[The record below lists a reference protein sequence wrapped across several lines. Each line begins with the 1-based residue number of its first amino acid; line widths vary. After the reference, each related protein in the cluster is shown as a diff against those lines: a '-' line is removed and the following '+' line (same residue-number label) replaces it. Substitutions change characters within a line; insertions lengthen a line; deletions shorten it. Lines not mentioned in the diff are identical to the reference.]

1 MKILYIVNMYIHIY
15 NTYMRSDIF
24 DACVAAIG
32 SINGGVSTYEGI
44 GSPYTYQTT
53 IAQTSRGA
61 KFFGEIN
68 DFPYACIWVDS
79 ESRFH
84 TGADQRYLIMYFT
97 VRALFEG
104 SPTGLPAVDEA
115 ENFLED
121 LDHVCKNFRKWLGVN
136 ANGVDTS
143 GTEILEVRILN
154 IATDS
159 GVLEPRSVAECVFEV
174 IYLNTP

>member
-1 MKILYIVNMYIHIY
+1 
-15 NTYMRSDIF
+15 MRSDIF
-24 DACVAAIG
+24 DACVTAIG
-32 SINGGVSTYEGI
+32 AINGGVSTYDT
-44 GSPYTYQTT
+44 SYTYQTT

-61 KFFGEIN
+61 KFFGEVN

-97 VRALFEG
+97 VRAMFEG
-104 SPTGLPAVDEA
+104 IVDSNIPAVDQA

-121 LDHVCKNFRKWLGVN
+121 LDHVCKHFRRWLGVN

-174 IYLNTP
+174 IYLNSP